1 MPPRALNYPAGISN
15 YEGDIPQYR
24 TYPLHLEARS
34 RQLNDQYPELWTNA
48 QAYVSTTIT
57 MASKPT
63 ILFVPGAW
71 HKSACYT
78 PVIQKL
84 NAEGYE
90 TATAELASVGPV
102 PGLQTWADDISS
114 IQQEVSSLAD
124 AGKQIVIVAH
134 SYGSLPAGE
143 AIKDFLLRARQ
154 AEGKKGGIVHFVYIS
169 AFVMPP
175 STSLMDAL
183 GGKDLPWF
191 QVSESKLEVEPE
203 DPATIFY
210 NDLPKEVQDEQIA
223 GLRTFSYQ
231 MYLQK
236 TTWAP
241 YKEVESS
248 FVFCTKDNAIPL
260 SVQQG
265 MVQGSGVE
273 WRETTVEASHS
284 PFLSKVDEV
293 TAAIVGAAESV

>member
-1 MPPRALNYPAGISN
+1 
-15 YEGDIPQYR
+15 
-24 TYPLHLEARS
+24 
-34 RQLNDQYPELWTNA
+34 
-48 QAYVSTTIT
+48 
-57 MASKPT
+57 MASTKPT

-71 HKSACYT
+71 HKAACYT

-84 NAEGYE
+84 NLQGYE

-102 PGLQTWADDISS
+102 PGFKTWADDIAN
-114 IQQEVSSLAD
+114 IQKVLTYLAD
-124 AGKQIVIVAH
+124 QDKRVIIVAH

-143 AIKDFLLRARQ
+143 AIKGFLRRERE
-154 AEGKKGGIVHFVYIS
+154 AEGKAGGVVHFVYIS
-169 AFVMPP
+169 AFVLPP

-191 QVSESKLEVEPE
+191 KVSNSKQEVEPE

-210 NDLPKEVQDEQIA
+210 NDLPKSVQDEQISK
-223 GLRTFSYQ
+223 LETFSYQ
-231 MYLQK
+231 MYYQK

-241 YKEVESS
+241 YKEVASS

-260 SVQQG
+260 PVQQG
-265 MVQGSGVE
+265 MVKGSGAQF
-273 WRETTVEASHS
+273 RETTVEAGHS

-293 TAAIVGAAESV
+293 VDAIVGAAESW

>member
-1 MPPRALNYPAGISN
+1 
-15 YEGDIPQYR
+15 
-24 TYPLHLEARS
+24 
-34 RQLNDQYPELWTNA
+34 
-48 QAYVSTTIT
+48 

-84 NAEGYE
+84 NAQGYD

-102 PGLQTWADDISS
+102 PGLQTWADDVAN
-114 IQQEVSSLAD
+114 IQKEVAGLAD
-124 AGKQIVIVAH
+124 AGKKIVIVAH

-143 AIKDFLLRARQ
+143 AIKGHLLRERE
-154 AEGKKGGIVHFVYIS
+154 AEGKPGGVVHFVYVS
-169 AFVMPP
+169 AFVLPP

-191 QVSESKLEVEPE
+191 QVSASKLEVEPE

-210 NDLPKEVQDEQIA
+210 NDLDPAAQDEQISR
-223 GLRTFSYQ
+223 LQTFSYQ
-231 MYLQK
+231 MYFQK

-248 FVFCTKDNAIPL
+248 FVYCTKDNAIPL
-260 SVQQG
+260 PIQQG
-265 MVQGSGVE
+265 MVKGSGASFK
-273 WRETTVEASHS
+273 ETTVEASHS

-293 TAAIVGAAESV
+293 TKAIVEAVESV